1 LSGAASAAEAA
12 AVGDLSRCEIVPD
25 RTVEVYSR
33 TMVTAG
39 KPGQEAS
46 SNRWA
51 GPTPDGHER
60 LFVTFLWV
68 FNFTNFF

>member
-1 LSGAASAAEAA
+1 LEIYRAA
-12 AVGDLSRCEIVPD
+12 IVPD

-39 KPGQEAS
+39 QAGQEDS